1 MAKVFFVRHQAA
13 GVMHEFPFADQPSN
27 AQLIAVLKIAE
38 QRHGASH
45 PKTKEAYW
53 ARVVDLDLIGDEVPE
68 VAEQSPDTANIA
80 GFGKISAEG
89 RMHVTPK
96 SDGELMT
103 IGAGDIA
110 EVVIGDDGK
119 PALKGK

>member
-13 GVMHEFPFADQPSN
+13 GVMHEFPFADHPSN
-27 AQLIAVLKIAE
+27 AQLVAVLKIAE

-89 RMHVTPK
+89 RMHVTPR
-96 SDGELMT
+96 EQMT
-103 IGAGDIA
+103 ITSADVG
-110 EVVIGDDGK
+110 VIDLT
-119 PALKGK
+119 PKGGE